1 MTLGKERLPE
11 DTLLEQLPFC
21 YRGHTS
27 YKIHWLNPNQSQLE
41 PQFRDEARLY
51 FRNEWSDAG
60 GDSDVNSDYLAFPFF
75 VPRELVKSA
84 LQSPAHEAT
93 IRVEAVRRIHKEAW
107 HHWTDY
113 HTGGG
118 ETSEPVTMELYLR
131 LTEKGPVLS
140 IHDPFKSEFFPILEK
155 TCDAGRPGAVFR
167 AIRWNHKINAYKLLT
182 VRHTHTGGNTSE
194 TTIET
199 VTFDNPLV
207 LVRAIANLQ
216 REGVAVIQA
225 KGELEHFVQQWV
237 PRDIPSD
244 YDPADWWDWY
254 DKETTT
260 SQSGKIGCEL
270 RVVDGSLAPFT
281 PTVKIEN
288 SP

>member
-1 MTLGKERLPE
+1 MTPEQERSPE
-11 DTLLEQLPFC
+11 DTLLDQLPFC
-21 YRGHTS
+21 YRGYWRYRAHC
-27 YKIHWLNPNQSQLE
+27 
-41 PQFRDEARLY
+41 EAQ
-51 FRNEWSDAG
+51 FRNEARIYYKYEGSDAG
-60 GDSDVNSDYLAFPFF
+60 GDSYVDTDYLAFPFF

-93 IRVEAVRRIHKEAW
+93 IRVEVVRRIHKETW

-140 IHDPFKSEFFPILEK
+140 IYDPFKLEFFPILEK
-155 TCDAGRPGAVFR
+155 TADAKRPGTVFR
-167 AIRWNHKINAYKLLT
+167 AIRWNDKKNAYKLLV
-182 VRHTHTGGNTSE
+182 VRNTGGYSPVTSID
-194 TTIET
+194 TI
-199 VTFDNPLV
+199 TFEDPLT
-207 LVRAIANLQ
+207 LARAIANLQ
-216 REGVAVIQA
+216 REEVAVIQA

-244 YDPADWWDWY
+244 YDPGDWWDWY
-254 DKETTT
+254 DKESTT

-270 RVVDGSLAPFT
+270 RVVDGNLAPFT
-281 PTVKIEN
+281 PTVEIEN